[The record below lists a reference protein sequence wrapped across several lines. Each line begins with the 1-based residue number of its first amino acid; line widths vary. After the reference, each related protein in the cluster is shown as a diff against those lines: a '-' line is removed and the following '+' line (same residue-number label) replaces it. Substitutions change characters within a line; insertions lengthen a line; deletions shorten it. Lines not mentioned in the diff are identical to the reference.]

1 MTEET
6 IEKIIDSLNKPEPN
20 DFLFLRSITDKVSFG
35 RVWLNYPEGKSCNE
49 NSYSM
54 FFIKDLRKY
63 IGAVL
68 DMGEQDIHVFVKPQH
83 RRKGHLVNALRLVIL
98 PFLFST
104 GRKEQRITFKT
115 EGAKHYAQKVGFK
128 IQSEDSGIMLPADLP
143 RVNAPLSLIPAHPS
157 KKQVERIK
165 QRIRKAA
172 AILRIARDEVE
183 SLFGDDNAFD
193 IEALA
198 SEVAGLAFIIHDNWQ
213 DQERL
218 PSLGGSGNQTV
229 PRLHY

>member
-6 IEKIIDSLNKPEPN
+6 IEKIIDSLNKPEPY

-54 FFIKDLRKY
+54 FFIKDLQNY

-83 RRKGHLVNALRLVIL
+83 RRKGHLVNALSLVIL

-115 EGAKHYAQKVGFK
+115 EDAKKYAQKVGFK
-128 IQSEDSGIMLPADLP
+128 ILSNDSGIMLPADLP
-143 RVNAPLSLIPAHPS
+143 PANDPLSLIPARPT
-157 KKQVERIK
+157 KIQIERIK

-183 SLFGDDNAFD
+183 SLFGDGDAYD

-198 SEVAGLAFIIHDNWQ
+198 SEVAGLAFVIHDIWQ

-218 PSLGGSGNQTV
+218 SSHSGSGNQTV